1 MSVIINNMAMPQNCN
16 ECRMME
22 IIDREDGTFR
32 YICIAH
38 LNEIVNLKERLDTCP
53 LEEVQEPKR
62 GKWIKR
68 KDAMGKDFYICSNC
82 ETEVLWRDV
91 RGVLLRVDM
100 QNANFCPNCGAD
112 MMERSEE

>member
-1 MSVIINNMAMPQNCN
+1 MSVIINNMAMPKNCN

-53 LEEVQEPKR
+53 LVELHDNGDLRQALKTALTNWQMEYAEN
-62 GKWIKR
+62 
-68 KDAMGKDFYICSNC
+68 GKDVERF
-82 ETEVLWRDV
+82 ETL
-91 RGVLLRVDM
+91 
-100 QNANFCPNCGAD
+100 GAVIELVEQIWKGAKNEHTED
-112 MMERSEE
+112 A